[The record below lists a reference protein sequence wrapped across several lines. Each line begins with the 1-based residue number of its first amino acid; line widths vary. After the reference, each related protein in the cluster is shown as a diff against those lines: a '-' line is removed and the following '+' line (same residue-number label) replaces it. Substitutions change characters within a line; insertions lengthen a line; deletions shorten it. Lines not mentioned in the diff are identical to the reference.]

1 MDFQNFINKN
11 NDYIQQLKNLNIIV
25 KKYSHI
31 NLIIVK
37 YKKNYNYDFLNF
49 PWIKYCKGT
58 IINTKTNKI
67 ICLPPLISTT
77 INNDI
82 PFITNLM
89 LGPHN
94 DNDNDNENYQT
105 LIDGTMINVFFHNNE
120 WFISTRSFIGAKN
133 KFSND
138 ISFKS
143 MWDECF
149 HHYDELNKK
158 HSYSFVIQHIN
169 NRNITLHTINKVTL
183 VEEYSFE
190 SISNHDP
197 LFMAPAGFSPINN
210 ITNINLNYHNYS
222 FDVIKSLNKNDVT
235 HFNDTSAYPKNFQI
249 KGYTIKNK
257 NIRYNCI
264 NPYFNIASQLKGNFN
279 NKLHLFLSLTNNN
292 KLFEYIQFFPEDKQI
307 FHEYK
312 NKITFIINDIYKKY
326 VNMFIHKNIN
336 NKNIPYQIK
345 PIVYN
350 IHKKYLNTQNNT
362 SFNSVK
368 KYFYKLPHNKITFIY
383 NYY

>member
-1 MDFQNFINKN
+1 MDFQNFINNN
-11 NDYIQQLKNLNIIV
+11 NDYIQQFKNLNLIV

-37 YKKNYNYDFLNF
+37 YKKNFNYDFINF

-94 DNDNDNENYQT
+94 DNEIYQT

-149 HHYDELNKK
+149 NHYGELNKNN
-158 HSYSFVIQHIN
+158 SYSFVLQHIN
-169 NRNITLHTINKVTL
+169 NRNITLHSQNKVTL
-183 VEEYSFE
+183 VEEYSFFD
-190 SISNHDP
+190 SSNHDP
-197 LFMAPAGFSPINN
+197 LFMAPAGYSPKNN
-210 ITNINLNYHNYS
+210 ITNINLDNHNYS
-222 FDVIKSLNKNDVT
+222 FDVIKSLNKNDIT
-235 HFNDTSAYPKNFQI
+235 HFNNIFSISNNFQN
-249 KGYTIKNK
+249 KGYTIKNN

-264 NPYFNIASQLKGNFN
+264 NSYFNIASQLKGNFN
-279 NKLHLFLSLTNNN
+279 NKLHLFLSLNNNN
-292 KLFEYIQFFPEDKQI
+292 KIFEYIQFFPEDKQI
-307 FHEYK
+307 FFEYK
-312 NKITFIINDIYKKY
+312 NKINLIINDIYNKY
-326 VNMFIHKNIN
+326 VNMFIHKNITI
-336 NKNIPYQIK
+336 KDIPYQIK
-345 PIVYN
+345 PIVHN
-350 IHKKYLNTQNNT
+350 IHKNYLNTQNNT
-362 SFNSVK
+362 SFNYVK
-368 KYFYKLPHNKITFIY
+368 KYFYNLPHKKITFIY